1 MTKEKYLNF
10 ILITYLI
17 FIFVFIFTP
26 IAFSVIFSF
35 NSQRFPTIP
44 LGNFSLEWYI
54 KIFNDPG
61 VWQAAINS
69 VIVSLV
75 TCILATFLGFCTA
88 YSDYRY
94 RFKFKGLYL

>member
-1 MTKEKYLNF
+1 MNKEKYVNF
-10 ILITYLI
+10 ILKIYLI

-54 KIFNDPG
+54 KIFNDPE
-61 VWQAAINS
+61 VWQAATNS
-69 VIVSLV
+69 IRAAR
-75 TCILATFLGFCTA
+75 ILLNFIMI
-88 YSDYRY
+88 
-94 RFKFKGLYL
+94 